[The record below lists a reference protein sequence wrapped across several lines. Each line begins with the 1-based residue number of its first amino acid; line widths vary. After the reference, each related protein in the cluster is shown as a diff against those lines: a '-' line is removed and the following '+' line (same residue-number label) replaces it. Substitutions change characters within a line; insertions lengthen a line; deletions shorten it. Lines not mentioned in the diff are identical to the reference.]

1 MGVGRHPSVPE
12 SSLEVVCAAL
22 VVVRVVRGVV
32 VVIEGTG
39 GPLVGDPSHIQ

>member
-12 SSLEVVCAAL
+12 SSLEVVFVAL
-22 VVVRVVRGVV
+22 VVAGVVRGVV

-39 GPLVGDPSHIQ
+39 GPLVGDPSQIQ